1 MNKGISPVG
10 IKFGTK
16 RVGIKPNKAID
27 TAYAR
32 ELVAIRNRRSAE
44 DVFEKINPENKMEK
58 VKNKI
63 QIAIDTMTEKFS
75 K

>member
-1 MNKGISPVG
+1 MDKGISPVG
-10 IKFGTK
+10 IKFGTGK
-16 RVGIKPNKAID
+16 TGAKLSSID
-27 TAYAR
+27 KAYAQ
-32 ELVAIRNRRSAE
+32 ELIAIRNSRKAE

-63 QIAIDTMTEKFS
+63 QIAIDSMTMKLH

>member
-27 TAYAR
+27 TAYAK
-32 ELVAIRNRRSAE
+32 ELIAIRNHKQAE
-44 DVFEKINPENKMEK
+44 DVFERTYPERIIES

-63 QIAIDTMTEKFS
+63 QISIDAMTEKVH

>member
-32 ELVAIRNRRSAE
+32 ELVAIRNRRSEIGRAH
-44 DVFEKINPENKMEK
+44 V
-58 VKNKI
+58 
-63 QIAIDTMTEKFS
+63 
-75 K
+75 